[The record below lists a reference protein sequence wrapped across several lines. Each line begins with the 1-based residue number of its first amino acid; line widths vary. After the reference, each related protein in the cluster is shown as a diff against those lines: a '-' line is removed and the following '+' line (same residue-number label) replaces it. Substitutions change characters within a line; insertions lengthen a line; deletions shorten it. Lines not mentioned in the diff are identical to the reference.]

1 MSETSKTCATGAIRE
16 DKSSDPSHFLRRS
29 RESRAN
35 NGIRPCSAMDRVSVS
50 GKIWERYGKQ
60 GPERQENVRRLRG
73 DFGEKFFDFDMGEDD
88 VGLSLKSFV
97 ITSFETIAFL

>member
-1 MSETSKTCATGAIRE
+1 MCATGATRE
-16 DKSSDPSHFLRRS
+16 DKPSDPSRFSRKS
-29 RESRAN
+29 RESCAN

-50 GKIWERYGKQ
+50 GNILKRYGKQ
-60 GPERQENVRRLRG
+60 DQTRCENVRRLRG